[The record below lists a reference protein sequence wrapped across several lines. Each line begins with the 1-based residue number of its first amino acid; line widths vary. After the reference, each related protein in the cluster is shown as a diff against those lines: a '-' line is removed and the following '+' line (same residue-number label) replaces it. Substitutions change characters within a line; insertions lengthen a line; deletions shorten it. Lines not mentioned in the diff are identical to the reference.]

1 MNNTKANSLQTGQF
15 LKIAYS
21 GRSSRNEIRKTALYS
36 LEGSL
41 EWDYSKETDKKEHK
55 FLTQNHE

>member
-41 EWDYSKETDKKEHK
+41 E
-55 FLTQNHE
+55 